1 VRNRFVCAQRRET
14 GDITRLRSYHVKGL
28 HPCEATIWEAALA
41 TSAATGFFMPVK
53 IGDCMYGDGALG
65 ANNPAEKVEQEAS
78 KIWCESNNTSQFQ
91 SRVKC
96 FVSLGTGDGGINPVS
111 DKAWKFLTKSLARVA
126 TETEATAE
134 AVARRWSNLDNEPYF
149 RFNVQRGL
157 QAVGLAEWK
166 YIGLLEAATDGYLDI
181 EDTIP
186 RIARCVDIL
195 RTKECW

>member
-1 VRNRFVCAQRRET
+1 M
-14 GDITRLRSYHVKGL
+14 KGL

-65 ANNPAEKVEQEAS
+65 ANNPAEQVEHEAS
-78 KIWCESNNTSQFQ
+78 KIWCESNNTLQFQ

-134 AVARRWSNLDNEPYF
+134 AVARRWRNLDNEPYF

-157 QAVGLAEWK
+157 NEVGLAEWRNM
-166 YIGLLEAATDGYLDI
+166 GLLEAATDVYLDI
-181 EDTIP
+181 EDTNP
-186 RIARCVDIL
+186 RVARCVDIL